1 MGRTT
6 TAGYS
11 GPVSRRATA
20 PAACGLATGLL
31 TGCVS
36 FGPSPQQPSVN
47 LAALPGTWV
56 SGDGASITFTSDGTF
71 TATKFNYGEAM
82 PTVIPTTCRTLSGS
96 GTWQL
101 VTNSE
106 EYPAPPA
113 GTPENL
119 LDLWFTSV
127 SPSGSCLGWVQLTTW
142 DTGSK
147 QGLCLE
153 MDPDDPCEGY
163 VFTKR

>member
-1 MGRTT
+1 VGRTT
-6 TAGYS
+6 TAGYA
-11 GPVSRRATA
+11 GPAGRRATA
-20 PAACGLATGLL
+20 LAACGLATGLL

-36 FGPSPQQPSVN
+36 FGPSPQQPAVN

-56 SGDGASITFTSDGTF
+56 SGDGASITFTSDATF
-71 TATKFNYGEAM
+71 TATKFNDGEAV
-82 PTVIPTTCRTLSGS
+82 PTCGTLSGS

-101 VTNSE
+101 VTNSD

-119 LDLWFTSV
+119 LALWFTSV
-127 SPSGSCLGWVQLTTW
+127 SPPGSCLSSIDLTTW
-142 DTGSK
+142 DTGSE

-163 VFTKR
+163 VFIKR

>member
-1 MGRTT
+1 VRRTS
-6 TAGYS
+6 TAGHR
-11 GPVSRRATA
+11 GVARWPRVLV
-20 PAACGLATGLL
+20 ACGLTTGLL

-36 FGPSPQQPSVN
+36 FGPDPQQPSVN
-47 LAALPGTWV
+47 LATLPGTWV
-56 SGDGASITFTSDGTF
+56 SGDGASITFTGSNEF
-71 TATKFNYGEAM
+71 TATNFDYGKAM
-82 PTVIPTTCRTLSGS
+82 PPCRTLSGS

-101 VTNSE
+101 VTNSD

-119 LDLWFTSV
+119 LDLWFSSV
-127 SPSGSCLGWVQLTTW
+127 SPPGSCLGSFQMTTW
-142 DTGSK
+142 DTGST
-147 QGLCLE
+147 QGLCLD